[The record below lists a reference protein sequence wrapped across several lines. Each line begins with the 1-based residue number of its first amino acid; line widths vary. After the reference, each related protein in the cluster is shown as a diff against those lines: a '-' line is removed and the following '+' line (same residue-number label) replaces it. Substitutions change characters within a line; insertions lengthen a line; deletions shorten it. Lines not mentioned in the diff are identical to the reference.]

1 MNPDDDAR
9 GKVLNW
15 LKHSEHSA
23 SSIRQRL
30 IAAGY
35 PPDDS
40 ANLVE
45 HLVADGTIDD
55 ARCAESLVH
64 RWLRSGPIAPAEL
77 HRRLVD
83 KGIPDVVAED
93 AIDAICDDDALTSA
107 MQAAERKLKSLGR
120 LEPEVAARRLFG
132 HLARRGYD
140 EDTARSVLD
149 RLGLLP
155 THE

>member
-1 MNPDDDAR
+1 MNADDDAR

-30 IAAGY
+30 VAAGCQ
-35 PPDDS
+35 PEES
-40 ANLVE
+40 ALLVE

-55 ARCAESLVH
+55 ARCAESLVN
-64 RWLRSGPIAPAEL
+64 RWMQSGPIAPAEL
-77 HRRLVD
+77 RRRLED
-83 KGIPDVVAED
+83 KGISD
-93 AIDAICDDDALTSA
+93 AIAEPVIDAACDDDAMTLA

-155 THE
+155 AHE